1 MTNNNQ
7 NIQQN
12 IYYEEDEIDLRE
24 LVKTIVKNKKTI
36 FLVTAIVTALAILYV
51 FVATPKY
58 EVKSNIQLGFMQDE
72 NAKKTLVDAPASIVH
87 MLKVVFHV
95 DEKLKQEKFVSKV
108 TDISTSKKVKDFI
121 QITTIAISNE
131 EAIKKNKEVLE
142 FLQKRYEP
150 KIEQYKANQL
160 NKIEDIKIKLK
171 KLTDYDIVETKKEI
185 NKFKTQDIAKID
197 NQIKFYKTVMI
208 PSLEEKIKQHKK
220 KLNEYNQ
227 AIKKLYQSTQKTDNA
242 SMATIVSIQMVNYQN
257 LILNSQNKI
266 EDYKVQIDK
275 IKTQTIKDL
284 ERQKQNIYN
293 DDIWKLEHQLKIE
306 IPNKEK
312 KYNQQI
318 KALEY
323 SLNDT
328 NVKNSYIIGD
338 MIVKDYPAKP
348 KKKLIVIVAF
358 ITGLILSVFLVFFL
372 EFMRG
377 FREENSLHQESCGR

>member
-12 IYYEEDEIDLRE
+12 VCYEENVIDLRE
-24 LVKTIVKNKKTI
+24 LVKTIAKNKKTI
-36 FLVTAIVTALAILYV
+36 FLVTAIITALAILYV
-51 FVATPKY
+51 LIATPKY
-58 EVKSNIQLGFMQDE
+58 EVKSNIQIGYIGYD
-72 NAKKTLVDAPASIVH
+72 KKKGKNLVDNLSSIVH
-87 MLKVVFHV
+87 ILKVVFHV
-95 DEKLKQEKFVSKV
+95 NEKLKQEKFVSEV

-121 QITTIAISNE
+121 QITTTAISNE

-150 KIEQYKANQL
+150 KIEQYKADQI

-185 NKFKTQDIAKID
+185 NKFKTQDIVKIE
-197 NQIKFYKTVMI
+197 NEIKFYKIAMI
-208 PSLEEKIKQHKK
+208 PSLEEKIKQYKK

-227 AIKKLYQSTQKTDNA
+227 AIKKLYQSTQKADNA
-242 SMATIVSIQMVNYQN
+242 SMATIQMVNYQN
-257 LILNSQNKI
+257 LILNYQNKI

-275 IKTQTIKDL
+275 IKTQKVKDL
-284 ERQKQNIYN
+284 EIKRDNIYN
-293 DDIWKLEHQLKIE
+293 DNIWKLEHRLKVE

-328 NVKNSYIIGD
+328 NLKNSYIIGD

-348 KKKLIVIVAF
+348 KTKLIIIVAF
-358 ITGLILSVFLVFFL
+358 ITGLIFSVFLVFFL

-377 FREENSLHQESCGR
+377 FREENSLHQESE

>member
-1 MTNNNQ
+1 M
-7 NIQQN
+7 
-12 IYYEEDEIDLRE
+12 RE

-293 DDIWKLEHQLKIE
+293 DDILELE
-306 IPNKEK
+306 PEK
-312 KYNQQI
+312 TYNH
-318 KALEY
+318 L
-323 SLNDT
+323 
-328 NVKNSYIIGD
+328 
-338 MIVKDYPAKP
+338 
-348 KKKLIVIVAF
+348 
-358 ITGLILSVFLVFFL
+358 
-372 EFMRG
+372 
-377 FREENSLHQESCGR
+377 